1 MKYSFFL
8 AVALV
13 LSCAPN
19 PEDYQ
24 LEGQLESNNLSELSG
39 ESLHDIYSEF
49 VNQAGPLEDDLGY
62 LMAIDPDQFLAQYP
76 ESGLNFEI
84 SNSHHTT
91 VDDQF
96 GSKNEVHLL
105 SPNTVSPESCDVRG
119 GEDVSNPQSI
129 AGRTRRGKGPLK
141 FTKAHESIL
150 KSILISSP
158 TDMDKRL
165 VFERASESFTRAGL
179 PLIKSPSLSQHKRRI
194 AREMNLSGFIRR
206 VKPKKEHIEIIKKV
220 GMGFPENG
228 KVHQLFSTVLSSN
241 PEVPSNNCQAFSDAG
256 DRGEDPAVAS
266 SIKSEA
272 RSS

>member
-13 LSCAPN
+13 LSCAPPN
-19 PEDYQ
+19 SENNQ
-24 LEGQLESNNLSELSG
+24 LVRPLESNNLSGLLG

-49 VNQAGPLEDDLGY
+49 ENQAGPLEDDLVY
-62 LMAIDPDQFLAQYP
+62 LMAIDPDQFLAQYS
-76 ESGLNFEI
+76 ESGLNFEN
-84 SNSHHTT
+84 STSHHTT

-96 GSKNEVHLL
+96 DSKNEVHLL
-105 SPNTVSPESCDVRG
+105 SPKTVSPESCDVRV

-129 AGRTRRGKGPLK
+129 AGMTRRGKGPLK

-150 KSILISSP
+150 KSILISSR

-206 VKPKKEHIEIIKKV
+206 VKPKKEHKEIIKKV
-220 GMGFPENG
+220 GMDFPENG
-228 KVHQLFSTVLSSN
+228 KVHQLFSTVLTSN
-241 PEVPSNNCQAFSDAG
+241 PEAPSDVRQAFSDAG
-256 DRGEDPAVAS
+256 DRDSLLGNTRIGERCSA
-266 SIKSEA
+266 
-272 RSS
+272 